1 MKFNAKRSPGKPTKK
16 KDLKFTVKEN
26 TTLMEFLM
34 LSFPGKSRSG
44 IKFILKEDLILIDG
58 KQISQFNH
66 PLKPGQI
73 MTVLGEKIVPE
84 RPIVGLKI
92 IHEDDLM
99 IIVNKHSGLL
109 TNSSAKERVKTAYAM
124 INSYYQKEVA
134 TNRVFIVNKLDR
146 DTSGILVFAKNEK
159 VQKFLIEEWEKS
171 IPDQTYVAL
180 VEGEVRKDKDT
191 LTSYMKQSK
200 ALIVHSSQNET
211 YGEKAVTNFE
221 VLKRKKGSTLL
232 KINVETRVK
241 NQIRVHMQEMKHPI
255 VGDKKYGAKTNSIGR
270 LGLHLKTIQITHPV
284 TKKKV
289 TFDTEIP
296 TKF

>member
-1 MKFNAKRSPGKPTKK
+1 MKFSAKRTPGKPTKK
-16 KDLKFTVKEN
+16 KDLKFTVKED

-124 INSYYQKEVA
+124 INSHYQKEVA

-270 LGLHLKTIQITHPV
+270 LGLHLKTIQIMHPV

>member
-1 MKFNAKRSPGKPTKK
+1 MKFSAKRTPGKPTKK
-16 KDLKFTVKEN
+16 KDLKFTVKED

-124 INSYYQKEVA
+124 INSHYQKEVA

-159 VQKFLIEEWEKS
+159 VQKSLIEEWEKS
-171 IPDQTYVAL
+171 IPDQTYIAL

>member
-1 MKFNAKRSPGKPTKK
+1 MKFSAKRTPGKPTKK
-16 KDLKFTVKEN
+16 KDLKFTVKEDN
-26 TTLMEFLM
+26 TLMEFLM

-124 INSYYQKEVA
+124 INSHYQKEVA

-159 VQKFLIEEWEKS
+159 VQKSLIEEWEKS
-171 IPDQTYVAL
+171 IPDQTYIAL

>member
-1 MKFNAKRSPGKPTKK
+1 MKFKTKRLPGKAAKK
-16 KDLKFTVKEN
+16 KDLKFIVKES
-26 TTLMEFLM
+26 TTLMQFIM
-34 LSFPGKSRSG
+34 DSFPGKSRSG
-44 IKFILKEDLILIDG
+44 IKFLLKENLIAVDG
-58 KQISQFNH
+58 KVNSQFNH
-66 PLKPGQI
+66 PLKTGQV
-73 MTVLGEKIVPE
+73 MTVLAEKIKPE
-84 RPIVGLKI
+84 KPIVGLKI
-92 IHEDDLM
+92 IHEDELM

-124 INSYYQKEVA
+124 INSHFQKENA

-159 VQKFLIEEWEKS
+159 VQKFLIEDWEKS
-171 IPDQTYVAL
+171 IPEQVYIAL
-180 VEGEVRKDKDT
+180 VEGEVRKEKDT

-211 YGEKAVTNFE
+211 YGDKAITNYE

-255 VGDKKYGAKTNSIGR
+255 VGDKKYGAKTNAIGR
-270 LGLHLKTIQITHPV
+270 LGLHLKTVQITNPV

-296 TKF
+296 NKF

>member
-1 MKFNAKRSPGKPTKK
+1 MKFSAKRTPGKPTKK

-124 INSYYQKEVA
+124 INSHYQKEVA

-159 VQKFLIEEWEKS
+159 VQKSLIEEWEKS
-171 IPDQTYVAL
+171 IPDQTYIAL

>member
-1 MKFNAKRSPGKPTKK
+1 MKFKTKRLPGKAAKK
-16 KDLKFTVKEN
+16 KDLKFIVKES
-26 TTLMEFLM
+26 TTLMQFIM
-34 LSFPGKSRSG
+34 DSFPGKSRSG
-44 IKFILKEDLILIDG
+44 IKFLLKENLIAVDG
-58 KQISQFNH
+58 KVNSQFNH
-66 PLKPGQI
+66 PLKTGQV
-73 MTVLGEKIVPE
+73 MTVLAEKIKPE
-84 RPIVGLKI
+84 KPIVGLKI
-92 IHEDDLM
+92 IHEDELM

-124 INSYYQKEVA
+124 INSHFQKENA

-159 VQKFLIEEWEKS
+159 VQKFLIEDWEKS
-171 IPDQTYVAL
+171 IPEQVYIAL
-180 VEGEVRKDKDT
+180 VEGEVRKEKDT

-211 YGEKAVTNFE
+211 YGDKAITNYE

-270 LGLHLKTIQITHPV
+270 LGLHLKTIQITNP
-284 TKKKV
+284 TSKKKI